1 MRTFRALPGIVLLGA
16 LSIVA
21 SPTLAFNPTAE
32 IDTPADAFWFGYSA
46 YQNGDLT
53 TAMDA
58 IQYAAEQGYTRAL
71 WMLGHMYANG
81 EGVSRDDQ
89 RAFEI
94 FAGIATNHGQENPR
108 GADAPFVA
116 DAVVMLG
123 DYYRDGRG
131 MSHPDLER
139 ARQWYLHAATFFGDD
154 EAQFELA
161 QMFYDGDLG
170 EVDPV
175 QAVRWA
181 RLAAENGN
189 AAAQALLGH
198 LLFEGEGVSRQPVL
212 GLAYLTIALEAA
224 GSQDDELRRMHQEAW
239 LVATEAER
247 RTAQVLAEGWLADAA
262 GIAAAAT
269 PAAAGVTTDA
279 ILPAAVPQPAAAGA
293 GLR

>member
-1 MRTFRALPGIVLLGA
+1 MRTFRAFPGVVLWGA
-16 LSIVA
+16 LSIA
-21 SPTLAFNPTAE
+21 SPALAFNPTAE

-46 YQNGDLT
+46 YQNGDFA

-58 IQYAAEQGYTRAL
+58 IKYAADQGYTRAL

-81 EGVSRDDQ
+81 EGVSQDDR

-94 FAGIATNHGQENPR
+94 FAGIATEHGQENPR
-108 GADAPFVA
+108 GADAPFIA

-131 MSHPDLER
+131 MAEPDLER
-139 ARQWYLHAATFFGDD
+139 ARQWYLHAATYFGDD
-154 EAQFELA
+154 DAQYELA
-161 QMFYDGDLG
+161 KMFYDGDIG
-170 EVDPV
+170 EADPV

-212 GLAYLTIALEAA
+212 GLAYLTIALEAV
-224 GSQDDELRRMHQEAW
+224 GSQNEELRRMHQEAW

-247 RTAQVLAEGWLADAA
+247 RTAQVLAEGWLAGAA
-262 GIAAAAT
+262 GIPAAT
-269 PAAAGVTTDA
+269 APAAAENPGGG
-279 ILPAAVPQPAAAGA
+279 ILPAAVPEAAAA
-293 GLR
+293 DAAMR